1 MKITKN
7 DLKELSRSEALW
19 IGVIGSALGMLLLFV
34 ILQFVP
40 QISSYTVTF
49 SIAGLTINFFYG
61 GGIPLIPGLIISAL
75 RRLVVSRLN
84 FGVVYRMRQLGQR
97 LVFVFLGLFA
107 ISIAASAIISWMY
120 PSAKTSPYLGWII
133 LASLSVL
140 LIGMTV
146 NYYGD
151 VFTSNKL
158 AALCFRQAVECKD
171 PVSKREWITNALRH
185 LREYT
190 SEFREEMYTSEFQHL
205 FAVRLLEGENID
217 TDLDNI
223 SKSLTDRSSLITT
236 LNQIRNKQQVFSFI
250 TARKTLRERV
260 GSYFEE
266 TNKYASF
273 LGAIATIL
281 ATLATLFMALATFLS
296 T

>member
-7 DLKELSRSEALW
+7 DLKEWSGSEAFW
-19 IGVIGSALGMLLLFV
+19 ICVIGAALGMLFLFV

-40 QISSYTVTF
+40 QISSYTMTF
-49 SIAGLTINFFYG
+49 SIAGLPINFFYG
-61 GGIPLIPGLIISAL
+61 RVIPLIPGFVISTL
-75 RRLVVSRLN
+75 RRRVVLRLS
-84 FGVVYRMRQLGQR
+84 FSGVYGMRQLGQR
-97 LVFVFLGLFA
+97 LVFVFLGLFV
-107 ISIAASAIISWMY
+107 IFIAASVVFSWIY
-120 PSAKTSPYLGWII
+120 SSAQTPPYLGWMI
-133 LASLSVL
+133 LASLLVL

-158 AALCFRQAVECKD
+158 AALCFRQAVEHKD
-171 PVSKREWITNALRH
+171 PFSKREWVTNALKH

-205 FAVRLLEGENID
+205 FAIRLLQGENID

-223 SKSLTDRSSLITT
+223 SKSLTNHSSLITT
-236 LNQIRNKQQVFSFI
+236 LNEIRNKQQVFSFI
-250 TARKTLRERV
+250 AARKTLKERL
-260 GSYFEE
+260 GSSFEE
-266 TNKYASF
+266 MNKYASF

-281 ATLATLFMALATFLS
+281 ATLAALFMALAHF
-296 T
+296 